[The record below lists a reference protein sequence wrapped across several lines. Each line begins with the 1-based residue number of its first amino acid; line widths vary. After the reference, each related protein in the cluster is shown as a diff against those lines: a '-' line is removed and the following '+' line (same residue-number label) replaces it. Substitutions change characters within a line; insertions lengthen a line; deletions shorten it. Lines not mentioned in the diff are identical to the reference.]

1 MRGALRHVR
10 VKGCAHDQVEA
21 HKQYKLLLHSGYI
34 PLRPDHMSAADTA
47 HTTSSPLFRPLPQE
61 PHTPPRTT
69 PKISSARRSAVC
81 RMPSVRAGILSAAAA
96 YGRTVAAAAAAD
108 YSETTAAHRPGPEYI
123 LRWYSSYILASATK
137 SDCLSVPLPWRTWQ
151 STCRCGQRR
160 QIHWTCFPHVHSCDA
175 CGCRRPARR

>member
-1 MRGALRHVR
+1 MKETKNEGGALRHVR
-10 VKGCAHDQVEA
+10 FKGGAHDQVEA
-21 HKQYKLLLHSGYI
+21 HKQYELLLHSDYI
-34 PLRPDHMSAADTA
+34 PLRPDHMSAADAA
-47 HTTSSPLFRPLPQE
+47 HTTPSPLFRPLPQE

-69 PKISSARRSAVC
+69 PNISSARRSAVR
-81 RMPSVRAGILSAAAA
+81 RMPSVWAEILSAAAA

-108 YSETTAAHRPGPEYI
+108 SETTVAHRPGQEYV

-160 QIHWTCFPHVHSCDA
+160 QIH
-175 CGCRRPARR
+175 